1 MAQSVESMS
10 ISELLA
16 AYAAGADACEK
27 AVAGLTGEQLL
38 SRPVPGKWS
47 SLEALCHIGDTEQ
60 FFADRMK
67 RTMAMDRPLL
77 LGAAGSIYPVPI
89 KYQERDVREELDL
102 IRLTRAQMVRIL
114 KLQPPEAWER
124 TAVHSE
130 VGLMTLRQLLQHSVK
145 HLALHLAAIAEK
157 RVAMGV

>member
-1 MAQSVESMS
+1 MTQTLESMS
-10 ISELLA
+10 ISDLLA
-16 AYAAGADACEK
+16 AYAAGPAACES
-27 AVAGLTGEQLL
+27 AVAGLTGEQLRT
-38 SRPVPGKWS
+38 RPVAGKWS
-47 SLEALCHIGDTEQ
+47 TLEALCHISDTEQ
-60 FFADRMK
+60 LFADRIK

-114 KLQPPEAWER
+114 KLQPPHVWER

-130 VGLMTLRQLLQHSVK
+130 VGLMTLWQLLQHAVR

-157 RVAMGV
+157 RAAMGV

>member
-1 MAQSVESMS
+1 MTQAVESMS
-10 ISELLA
+10 VSDLLA
-16 AYAAGADACEK
+16 AYASGADACEK
-27 AVAGLTGEQLL
+27 AVAGLAGEQLRA
-38 SRPVPGKWS
+38 RPVAGKWS
-47 SLEALCHIGDTEQ
+47 TLEALCHISDTEQ

-67 RTMAMDRPLL
+67 RTLGMDRPLL
-77 LGAAGSIYPVPI
+77 LGAAGSLYPVPV

-102 IRLTRAQMVRIL
+102 IRITRAQMVRIL
-114 KLQPPEAWER
+114 RLQPPEAWER

-145 HLALHLAAIAEK
+145 HMALHLAAIAEK

>member
-1 MAQSVESMS
+1 MS
-10 ISELLA
+10 ISGLVA

-27 AVAGLTGEQLL
+27 AVAGLTAEQLRA
-38 SRPVPGKWS
+38 RPVAGKWS
-47 SLEALCHIGDTEQ
+47 TLEALCHISDTEQ

-67 RTMAMDRPLL
+67 RTLAMDRPLL

-102 IRLTRAQMVRIL
+102 IKLTRAQMVRIL
-114 KLQPPEAWER
+114 RLQPPEAWER
-124 TAVHSE
+124 TAIHSE

-145 HLALHLAAIAEK
+145 HMALHLAAIADK
-157 RVAMGV
+157 RAAMSI